1 MDIKKDGKNALP
13 NEMKKTQKKTK
24 KGKTK
29 LRNIKT
35 YKISWKP

>member
-1 MDIKKDGKNALP
+1 MDIKKDGKNSLP
-13 NEMKKTQKKTK
+13 NGM

-35 YKISWKP
+35 YKIS